1 MASSRGSSPMPS
13 SLSPSEQQGRRQQ
26 ESRALGIKF
35 SATSVIDWLFLS
47 QINSLYAG
55 KIGEVVGAEEQ
66 QAMRTESPKKL
77 QIKQE
82 ILFSVHRSTMMRI
95 G

>member
-13 SLSPSEQQGRRQQ
+13 SLSPPEQQGRGQQ
-26 ESRALGIKF
+26 ESGALGVKF

-47 QINSLYAG
+47 QINSLSAG
-55 KIGEVVGAEEQ
+55 KIGEVVGAKEQ
-66 QAMRTESPKKL
+66 QAMRTKSPKKL

-82 ILFSVHRSTMMRI
+82 ILFSVHRSTMMPI